1 MVVLRRG
8 WLSNN
13 GCERRVRQS
22 KPNLAHLSLRSS
34 EDFPLLPIHANDGR
48 EQPILTPDGRSKW
61 QLPHT
66 GIQRPARQEAGS
78 MSLWPEGLAALAGRR
93 VRSLGVLP
101 PRWSI
106 GRNGA
111 FDPLQTQSAGR
122 AVRVQGY
129 FPVGS

>member
-1 MVVLRRG
+1 
-8 WLSNN
+8 
-13 GCERRVRQS
+13 
-22 KPNLAHLSLRSS
+22 
-34 EDFPLLPIHANDGR
+34 
-48 EQPILTPDGRSKW
+48 
-61 QLPHT
+61 
-66 GIQRPARQEAGS
+66 

-129 FPVGS
+129 FPVGSGTTNADAAPLIYKAFSDRLG